1 MKFIHPLILSAGL
14 LLLCSCTIFDAKR
27 VGQVSVVSS
36 NPLVVPVGKNWQVV
50 EEAPKLANERERLP
64 FQMEQSVQPKG
75 AKPVSSG
82 ENRKIETT
90 R

>member
-27 VGQVSVVSS
+27 VGQASVVPS
-36 NPLVVPVGKNWQVV
+36 NPLVLPVGKNWQVI

-64 FQMEQSVQPKG
+64 FQMEQSVQPGG

-82 ENRKIETT
+82 KNHKIETT

>member
-14 LLLCSCTIFDAKR
+14 LLLCSCTIIDATR
-27 VGQVSVVSS
+27 VSQAAVVPS
-36 NPLVVPVGKNWQVV
+36 NPLVMPVGKNWQVI
-50 EEAPKLANERERLP
+50 EEPPKLANERERLP
-64 FQMEQSVQPKG
+64 FQLEQSVQPG
-75 AKPVSSG
+75 VAKPVSSR

>member
-14 LLLCSCTIFDAKR
+14 LLLCSCTIFDAK
-27 VGQVSVVSS
+27 QVDQASAVPS
-36 NPLVVPVGKNWQVV
+36 NPLVLPVGKNWQVI

-64 FQMEQSVQPKG
+64 FQMEQSVQPVG